1 VIGPIAGV
9 IKWGPRNGPPAPI
22 IHVPEELYMR
32 IALLLSGLLIAASP
46 ALAQSLPPEPSG
58 KITSGGVGNYNSSG
72 SYGGKKTGISIM
84 GDTTDM
90 GLGSSSMGNGSV
102 GTSYGLGSRNAGS
115 GLAVDGSGFSDGMSS
130 LPAAGSGPTTALPY
144 TGKTHPMK

>member
-1 VIGPIAGV
+1 
-9 IKWGPRNGPPAPI
+9 
-22 IHVPEELYMR
+22 MR
-32 IALLLSGLLIAASP
+32 PYLLLFGLLASSP
-46 ALAQSLPPEPSG
+46 AFAQSLPPEPTG

-72 SYGGKKTGISIM
+72 SYGGRNTGISIM

-102 GTSYGLGSRNAGS
+102 GTSYGFGSRNATTGI
-115 GLAVDGSGFSDGMSS
+115 AIDGSGFSDGMSS

-144 TGKTHPMK
+144 TGKTDPMK

>member
-1 VIGPIAGV
+1 
-9 IKWGPRNGPPAPI
+9 
-22 IHVPEELYMR
+22 MR
-32 IALLLSGLLIAASP
+32 TYLLLFGLLAITSP
-46 ALAQSLPPEPSG
+46 ALAQSLPPEPTG

-72 SYGGKKTGISIM
+72 SYGGKRTGISIM

-102 GTSYGLGSRNAGS
+102 GTSYGEGSTNATTGIT
-115 GLAVDGSGFSDGMSS
+115 VDGSGFSTGMSS
-130 LPAAGSGPTTALPY
+130 LPAAGGGPTISLPY